1 MGVPYLFAMLKKR
14 YPSCVKYARVAI
26 CDSLFLDWNGGIHI
40 ACRNVLEETSSLN
53 MSVVNLEKKMIKRIV
68 SDLHST
74 IKTAN
79 PQKLVYIAIDGVAP
93 SSKISHQR
101 KRRYKTVKDKE
112 LMSQL
117 KKEHH
122 ISDNIASWDSNS
134 ITPGTNFM
142 KTICHALKTEFQ
154 QSPQYKNIEVIFS
167 SADAHGEGEQKII
180 QYIRSQSTKK
190 LGHCWIHGLDADF
203 IFLTLLT
210 SHVSVTMWRDDPK
223 QSCFLEIDELRD
235 LLVSDLSSE
244 KEESVNIIKDLVFL
258 SSLLGNDFLPG
269 MLSLPIF
276 PNGFETLIQ
285 VYKGEKN
292 PLVKDENVID
302 LRVLHSILSRLTVQE
317 EESIKRR
324 VKRWKSSN
332 SPTDINPF
340 VQAVEQYEKNFPR
353 IDIFK
358 HNENWVSSYYKY
370 HNIHHRV
377 VKGVCYEYL
386 NGMKWVLDYY
396 TGNSFSWKWFY
407 KYNTSPLLKDILP
420 NMETFQFVKMDIG
433 KPVPQDVQLMCVL
446 PPQSQNLLKLNLQN
460 AMKDAQHLCPK
471 QIDELTWCKDK
482 RHEGIPHLPN
492 LSIGFMIKL
501 YIDNMKKNKG
511 TKALKK
517 PNDKQKNNLEN

>member
-14 YPSCVKYARVAI
+14 YPSCVKYVRNSV

-53 MSVVNLEKKMIKRIV
+53 ISIVDLEKKMIQRII

-74 IKTAN
+74 IETAS

-117 KKEHH
+117 KQQHN
-122 ISDNIASWDSNS
+122 ICDNIPYWDSNA

-142 KTICHALKTEFQ
+142 MNICHSLKTEFL
-154 QSPQYKNIEVIFS
+154 QSSQYKNIEVVFS
-167 SADAHGEGEQKII
+167 SANAHGEGEQKIMK
-180 QYIRSQSTKK
+180 YIRSQSTEK

-223 QSCFLEIDELRD
+223 QNCFLEIDELRSS
-235 LLVSDLSSE
+235 LLSDLSSE
-244 KEESVNIIKDLVFL
+244 KEESVDIIKDLVFL

-269 MLSLPIF
+269 MISLPIF

-285 VYKGEKN
+285 IYKREKN
-292 PLVKDENVID
+292 PLVKDENIID
-302 LRVLHSILSRLTVQE
+302 LRVLHSILSTLTLQE
-317 EESIKRR
+317 EESMKRR
-324 VKRWKSSN
+324 VKKWKFSTP
-332 SPTDINPF
+332 PTDINPF

-358 HNENWVSSYYKY
+358 SNEHWVSSYYKY
-370 HNIHHRV
+370 YNIHHKC
-377 VKGVCYEYL
+377 VKEVCHDYL
-386 NGMKWVLDYY
+386 SGMKWVLDYY

-407 KYNTSPLLKDILP
+407 KYDTSPLLRDILRH
-420 NMETFQFVKMDIG
+420 MKTFQFVKMDIG

-446 PPQSQNLLKLNLQN
+446 PPQSQRLLKRNLQN
-460 AMKDAQHLCPK
+460 VMKDAQHLCPT

-482 RHEGIPHLPN
+482 RHEGIPRLPN
-492 LSIGFMIKL
+492 LSIGLMIKM
-501 YIDNMKKNKG
+501 YIDEMKKTRKQDYSSLNK
-511 TKALKK
+511 T
-517 PNDKQKNNLEN
+517 

>member
-1 MGVPYLFAMLKKR
+1 MGVPYLFAMMRKR
-14 YPSCVKYARVAI
+14 YPSCVKYVRDSV

-40 ACRNVLEETSSLN
+40 ACRNVLEEISTMNVSGPE
-53 MSVVNLEKKMIKRIV
+53 LERKMIQRIV

-74 IKTAN
+74 IEMAN

-112 LMSQL
+112 IMRQL
-117 KKEHH
+117 KKQYN
-122 ISDNIASWDSNS
+122 ISDNTPFWDSNS

-142 KTICHALKTEFQ
+142 KTICQVLKTEIEQ
-154 QSPQYKNIEVIFS
+154 APQYKNINIILS
-167 SADAHGEGEQKII
+167 NADSPGEGEQKII
-180 QYIRSQSTKK
+180 QYIRSESSDK

-223 QSCFLEIDELRD
+223 QNCFLEIDELRK
-235 LLVSDLSSE
+235 LLVSDLSSA
-244 KEESVNIIKDLVFL
+244 KKESVNVIKDLVFL
-258 SSLLGNDFLPG
+258 SNLLGNDFLPG

-276 PNGFETLIQ
+276 PNGFDTLIRI
-285 VYKGEKN
+285 YKQETE
-292 PLVKDENVID
+292 PIVKDENVIN
-302 LRVLHSILSRLTVQE
+302 LRVLHSILSALKLQE
-317 EESIKRR
+317 EESIRKR
-324 VKRWKSSN
+324 VQRWKLSIP
-332 SPTDINPF
+332 PTDLNPF
-340 VQAVEQYEKNFPR
+340 VEAVERYEKNFPR

-358 HNENWVSSYYKY
+358 STEYWVSSYYKY
-370 HNIHHRV
+370 HNIQNKC
-377 VKGVCYEYL
+377 VKDVCHDYL

-407 KYNTSPLLKDILP
+407 KYDTSPLLRDILTH
-420 NMETFQFVKMDIG
+420 MEMFQFVNMDIG

-446 PPQSQNLLKLNLQN
+446 PPQSQTLLKRDLQN
-460 AMKDAQHLCPK
+460 VMKNAQHLCPT

-482 RHEGIPHLPN
+482 RHEGIPRLPK

-501 YIDNMKKNKG
+501 YIDEMKK
-511 TKALKK
+511 TK
-517 PNDKQKNNLEN
+517 KQKY